1 MLLNLTFY
9 FGELQ
14 TLFLPDHFFELQLG
28 CDLIE
33 LLLLLLKLRNLSLEV
48 VQQLVV
54 FYLLF
59 LFPLLLNF
67 LLRLLPRSFVLL
79 ELRCVDVGLGMFR
92 LVTYC
97 HFFWIQL
104 LLFLINE
111 LFLLFLPEL
120 LSIFSLNVLI
130 NLSLRLSPF
139 ILPSLPQSILRVDL
153 IVLVT
158 GQEGLL
164 LLPQKLFFINLAAH
178 LLDVGI
184 EILAVRF
191 DGPVIKHFE

>member
-1 MLLNLTFY
+1 
-9 FGELQ
+9 
-14 TLFLPDHFFELQLG
+14 
-28 CDLIE
+28 
-33 LLLLLLKLRNLSLEV
+33 
-48 VQQLVV
+48 
-54 FYLLF
+54 
-59 LFPLLLNF
+59 
-67 LLRLLPRSFVLL
+67 
-79 ELRCVDVGLGMFR
+79 MFR
-92 LVTYC
+92 LIIYC
-97 HFFWIQL
+97 HFFWIQI

-111 LFLLFLPEL
+111 LFLLFLSEPR
-120 LSIFSLNVLI
+120 SIFSLNVLI

-153 IVLVT
+153 VVLVA